1 MRLSAIDIFKNQ
13 EDIPDTSGNVKC
25 EKDRQTHADEMKKCA
40 EVMGR
45 VKPKLRFILTLG
57 RGCHF
62 KTTSVVKTELVMQ
75 AVAQATADL
84 KRLIEPHKDCSKVG
98 QSTQGLF
105 SARSST
111 GKLYTH
117 FQKKNT

>member
-1 MRLSAIDIFKNQ
+1 MLTVRLSTIDIFKNQ
-13 EDIPDTSGNVKC
+13 EDLPDISGKAKC
-25 EKDRQTHADEMKKCA
+25 EKDRQPHADEMKKCA

-75 AVAQATADL
+75 AVAQATTDL
-84 KRLIEPHKDCSKVG
+84 KRLIEPHRDFAKVK
-98 QSTQGLF
+98 QSPQGF
-105 SARSST
+105 YSAP
-111 GKLYTH
+111 
-117 FQKKNT
+117 F